1 VLVLP
6 GTAEI
11 VEGNL
16 DIDRIIVMAGQQ
28 SFRLALRLF
37 KERMFRN
44 ANMVLTFSYAG
55 FAATLFLL
63 PQLLQGPRGL
73 TAFQSGLTT
82 FPQAIGVMLSS
93 QVAGRLYHYVGPRR
107 LIFGGMLGVAI
118 VSLAYLGFDQTTDLW
133 WIRSVMFAR
142 GLCMAFGFV
151 PLQAATY
158 ANISSADTGRASAI
172 YTTQRQVSAA
182 LGVAVLATVW
192 ISSTKALIGSARTPT
207 AAVIG
212 GFHAAFA
219 VGGVLALLAAIS
231 ALFIHDSDAAN
242 TMVPRRVGAKE
253 SAPDA
258 SVIAAH

>member
-1 VLVLP
+1 
-6 GTAEI
+6 
-11 VEGNL
+11 
-16 DIDRIIVMAGQQ
+16 M
-28 SFRLALRLF
+28 LALRLYRD
-37 KERMFRN
+37 RMFRN
-44 ANMVLTFSYAG
+44 ANMVLTFSFAG

-73 TAFQSGLTT
+73 NAFQSGLTT

-118 VSLAYLGFDQTTDLW
+118 VSVAYLGFDQNTNLW
-133 WIRSVMFAR
+133 WIRAVMFAR

-172 YTTQRQVSAA
+172 YTTQRQVAAA
-182 LGVAVLATVW
+182 LGVAALATVW
-192 ISSTKALIGSARTPT
+192 ISRTKALASSRTPT

-212 GFHAAFA
+212 GFHDAFA
-219 VGGVLALLAAIS
+219 LGGVLALIAAIA
-231 ALFIHDSDAAN
+231 ALFIRDSDAAS

-253 SAPDA
+253 PAADA
-258 SVIAAH
+258 SVIAAR